1 MASHT
6 ATGEWKSF
14 EIRMR
19 RRRAERLLLRAEAAV
34 DAGSL
39 DDARA
44 SLDEARAL
52 WPTAPGLTDVEAKLE
67 THTVTAAAASRRRV
81 AWKEVVAAVAA
92 VLFVGMAAIV
102 ILDAGW
108 RKPLRARDPKVVIAP
123 VSAEQTKAIPQTHGA
138 DPQQDHDSVSAAST
152 NHEAATEPAVAE
164 PEPSLL
170 VSRSPAPAPPIDER
184 RSTIPEVRSSI
195 PDLRPPISDLRSL
208 TSDGRPP
215 TDAITLQP
223 TAPAV
228 GSAAPISVPAP
239 TEPVPVPTVV
249 ATTGASLPT
258 AAAETAP
265 PQPPQEALIRAVL
278 ARYAEAYDDLDVAAA
293 ERVWPSVNRSAL
305 TRAFE
310 ALEWQQVSLGQCSI
324 QVDGNAARASCA
336 GHAAWTPKVGGREH
350 NDARR
355 WTFDL
360 EKSAGGWLI
369 RNARV
374 QNR

>member
-34 DAGSL
+34 DAGCL
-39 DDARA
+39 DEARA
-44 SLDEARAL
+44 SLDEARTL
-52 WPTAPGLTDVEAKLE
+52 WPTAPGLPDVEAKLE
-67 THTVTAAAASRRRV
+67 THTITTAAGSRRRV

-92 VLFVGMAAIV
+92 VLFVATAAIV

-123 VSAEQTKAIPQTHGA
+123 VSAEQAKAIPQTHGA
-138 DPQQDHDSVSAAST
+138 DPQQNHDAVSAAST
-152 NHEAATEPAVAE
+152 NREAATEPAVAE

-170 VSRSPAPAPPIDER
+170 VSRSPAAAPPIDER

-208 TSDGRPP
+208 TSDVRPP
-215 TDAITLQP
+215 TDGITVQP

-258 AAAETAP
+258 AAETAL
-265 PQPPQEALIRAVL
+265 PQPPQEALIRGVL

-293 ERVWPSVNRSAL
+293 ERVWPSLNRSAL
-305 TRAFE
+305 THAFD

-336 GHAAWTPKVGGREH
+336 GHAVWTPKVGGRQH
-350 NDARR
+350 DDARR